1 MGIDYDTAKRWEAE
15 AQPWG
20 VQMNGK
26 VWKKFVEF
34 FRTEKGYEDWT
45 EDEIEFSRND
55 DDTTEFMVWL
65 VNKLEEKKVMELDGH
80 DFFFIES
87 AMVQYIDYLKN
98 GDEEEQ
104 KDSEEAQRILDKVYR
119 IAYKDKKWS

>member
-15 AQPWG
+15 TQPWG

-26 VWKKFVEF
+26 VWNKFVEF
-34 FRTEKGYEDWT
+34 FRTEKGYEDWA

-65 VNKLEEKKVMELDGH
+65 VNKLEEKK
-80 DFFFIES
+80 
-87 AMVQYIDYLKN
+87 
-98 GDEEEQ
+98 
-104 KDSEEAQRILDKVYR
+104 
-119 IAYKDKKWS
+119 